1 LLTLKT
7 KGDSDGGALS
17 FRVKNGT
24 AKGCSIK
31 GDSITAKSAGT
42 CIVTATRQARG
53 AAPKVSSK
61 PVAIH
66 FDLTLTIDFGSRVSS
81 LGTVSM
87 AAIAN
92 FAKSLRAGDTVV
104 CTGYAKG
111 DRVLASSRAASVARY
126 LATLV
131 RVHVTMKSVT
141 NGADNKAVL
150 AT

>member
-1 LLTLKT
+1 MCIR
-7 KGDSDGGALS
+7 DSVRDGSA
-17 FRVKNGT
+17 T
-24 AKGCSIK
+24 GCAIK
-31 GDSITAKSAGT
+31 GDALSAKSAGT
-42 CIVTATRQARG
+42 CVVTAIRKARG
-53 AAPKVSSK
+53 STPKVTSK

-81 LGTVSM
+81 LGTFSM